1 MLKWYNFKQWNQGL
15 AIQKQNIQRQDVGG
29 KESVDMC
36 SHVVSFDRDDGLS
49 LLNIDFP
56 IDMSFGWGKKRSRY
70 ESWSCGRHKNVETNG
85 VNG

>member
-1 MLKWYNFKQWNQGL
+1 MKSGL
-15 AIQKQNIQRQDVGG
+15 SNPETKYSKAS

-56 IDMSFGWGKKRSRY
+56 IDMSFG
-70 ESWSCGRHKNVETNG
+70 
-85 VNG
+85 

>member
-1 MLKWYNFKQWNQGL
+1 
-15 AIQKQNIQRQDVGG
+15 
-29 KESVDMC
+29 MC

-56 IDMSFGWGKKRSRY
+56 IDMSFGWGKKHSKY